1 MEYSPLSKELT
12 SKLSKAEKQNQ
23 GIYFTP
29 PSCVAKNLA
38 LLQPYFATGTIKEV
52 LEPACG
58 SGEYLTA
65 LRTAYPD
72 LKLTGIEYNAT
83 IYQAI
88 ATHFAGTAVTL
99 LHENYLDYQPAPAP
113 EPAVKQAP
121 AKMFDLIIGNPPYY
135 VMKKPEV
142 PKDYHA
148 YFDGRPNIFLL
159 FLIKS
164 LHLLHT
170 GGILSFVLPKN
181 FLNCLYYDKT
191 RAYLNKQCKILA
203 IEECSADKYIETQQ
217 GTIILIL
224 QKLAPKIKLKIK
236 TAAQAKIYEAAMLTY
251 KNKQINSPYILTRQA
266 FTIFATPAN
275 NLIFKALYQNSKSLN
290 ELGFKVSVGTVVW
303 NQCRELLTADET
315 QTRLIYSSSIENNSL
330 VQKTYNDE
338 EKLNYIQQPGL
349 RQPTLIVNR
358 GYGVGAYKFNY
369 CFLDG
374 TLPYLVENHLICITH
389 AQPAPLAAAAIAYKK
404 IIASFADPRT
414 TAFIQAYFGNSA
426 INTTELGSI
435 LPIYQDLP
443 SYQDI

>member
-1 MEYSPLSKELT
+1 MDYSPLSKELT
-12 SKLSKAEKQNQ
+12 SKLSKADKQNQ

-38 LLQPYFATGTIKEV
+38 LLQPYFATGSINEV

-65 LRTAYPD
+65 LRAAYPD
-72 LKLTGIEYNAT
+72 VKLTGIEYNAT

-99 LHENYLDYQPAPAP
+99 LHENYLDYGP
-113 EPAVKQAP
+113 AP

-142 PKDYHA
+142 PKEYHP

-164 LHLLHT
+164 FQLLRT
-170 GGILSFVLPKN
+170 GGILSFVLPKS

-191 RAYLNKQCKILA
+191 RAYLNKHCKILA
-203 IEECSADKYIETQQ
+203 IEECTTDKYIETQQ

-224 QKLAPKIKLKIK
+224 QKLAQKIKLKIK
-236 TAAQAKIYEAAMLTY
+236 TAAQLKIYEAAMKTLVASHTSVASH
-251 KNKQINSPYILTRQA
+251 INSPYILTRQG

-275 NLIFKALYQNSKSLN
+275 NLIFKSLYHNSTSLN

-303 NQCRELLTADET
+303 NQCKKLLTSDDT
-315 QTRLIYSSSIENNSL
+315 QTRLIYSSNIENNCL
-330 VQKTYNDE
+330 VDKTYNNE
-338 EKLNYIQQPGL
+338 AKLNYIKQPGL
-349 RQPTLIVNR
+349 HHPVLIVNR
-358 GYGVGAYKFNY
+358 GYGVGTYLFNY

-374 TLPYLVENHLICITH
+374 TIPYLVENHLICITLAQAAPLAEAANA
-389 AQPAPLAAAAIAYKK
+389 AQPAPLAANAYKK
-404 IIASFADPRT
+404 IMASFADPRT

-435 LPIYQDLP
+435 LPIYQD
-443 SYQDI
+443 I